1 MNDQEQASQ
10 LSALFD
16 DALPAAQAELVVRRA
31 LREPHL
37 QDTWGRYALIG
48 AAMRG
53 DPLAVSGSLHGD
65 LASRVSALLA
75 AEPEL
80 KSEAVPRAAAAPPGD
95 RSAFARGAW
104 SMAIAASVAVVSLVV
119 LRAQAPEG
127 SGAAVQMAG
136 AAAVTPA
143 PRATAAAPTVAA
155 AEPAVVQVAANSPPP
170 SYTTPVDNTPPG
182 QQASAPLVN
191 YVVAHSDVAASAV
204 RFSPL
209 SSVMN
214 ASYDLAQGTVE
225 MSEAEIGA
233 HR

>member
-16 DALPAAQAELVVRRA
+16 DALPADQSELVVRRM
-31 LREPHL
+31 LREPQL
-37 QDTWGRYALIG
+37 QETWGRYALIG

-53 DPLAVSGSLHGD
+53 DPLSVSVTRRGD
-65 LASRVSALLA
+65 LASRVSAQLA
-75 AEPEL
+75 AEPER
-80 KSEAVPRAAAAPPGD
+80 PAAQLLPAMVRQGGE
-95 RSAFARGAW
+95 RSLFARGAW
-104 SMAIAASVAVVSLVV
+104 SMAIAASVAAASLLV
-119 LRAQAPEG
+119 LRMQAPEG
-127 SGAAVQMAG
+127 AAGAIQMAD
-136 AAAVTPA
+136 AAPA
-143 PRATAAAPTVAA
+143 ATAPADETLLAAPAGSRETLMAA
-155 AEPAVVQVAANSPPP
+155 SSPPP

-182 QQASAPLVN
+182 QQPSAPLVN

>member
-16 DALPAAQAELVVRRA
+16 DALPADQSDLVVRRV
-31 LREPHL
+31 LREPQL
-37 QDTWGRYALIG
+37 QETWGRYALIG

-53 DPLAVSGSLHGD
+53 DPLSVPVTRRGD
-65 LASRVSALLA
+65 VASRVSAQLV
-75 AEPEL
+75 AEPERPAAQVPP
-80 KSEAVPRAAAAPPGD
+80 AVARGGE
-95 RSAFARGAW
+95 RNLFARGAW
-104 SMAIAASVAVVSLVV
+104 SMAIAASVAAASLLV
-119 LRAQAPEG
+119 LRMQAPEG
-127 SGAAVQMAG
+127 AAGAIQVAGASAAVSAPADETVLAARGGSQQTLMA
-136 AAAVTPA
+136 AS
-143 PRATAAAPTVAA
+143 
-155 AEPAVVQVAANSPPP
+155 SPPP

-182 QQASAPLVN
+182 QQISAPLVN

-204 RFSPL
+204 RLSPL